1 VVSRVSRQE
10 HNAWHRELGAVVDRL
25 VSALATRDEATLTA
39 LVPDR
44 ALRSRLPAGLAFD
57 PACDA
62 RDSAGGDAVSVA
74 AAAGRHPW
82 TLTFRRP
89 GGRWRLTAAGPVLQ

>member
-1 VVSRVSRQE
+1 
-10 HNAWHRELGAVVDRL
+10 
-25 VSALATRDEATLTA
+25 
-39 LVPDR
+39 
-44 ALRSRLPAGLAFD
+44 
-57 PACDA
+57 
-62 RDSAGGDAVSVA
+62 VSVA

>member
-1 VVSRVSRQE
+1 MRWWS
-10 HNAWHRELGAVVDRL
+10 AWS
-25 VSALATRDEATLTA
+25 SALAARDEATLAA

-44 ALRSRLPAGLAFD
+44 DPPRAGCR
-57 PACDA
+57 PACA
-62 RDSAGGDAVSVA
+62 PTPPATRRETAGGEAVSVA
-74 AAAGRHPW
+74 AAADRQPW